1 MPTAKRGRP
10 KASEIPILIR
20 EADEEGGTM
29 RCPYLGCRRKFPRNK
44 SLKAHLR
51 THTGK
56 VCFIIYF

>member
-1 MPTAKRGRP
+1 MAIARRGRP
-10 KASEIPILIR
+10 KASTILQLIQEGNRGDAGIPCSICGR
-20 EADEEGGTM
+20 G
-29 RCPYLGCRRKFPRNK
+29 FPRNK